1 MNALQ
6 VNRGEV
12 DGHHGSSVLVFH
24 TESAPSPVVPG
35 CSVGE
40 GGGPSGLL
48 HQEVLQDSQTQQVQ
62 GEHGRGSAKL
72 KGSRSVGV
80 VNMETRG
87 GFNMAAIAEVDEAKV
102 G

>member
-1 MNALQ
+1 MRWTGTTAPQSWCSILSRLLLPWSLGALWG
-6 VNRGEV
+6 RGAAPPASSIRRSSRTPRPSRSKENT
-12 DGHHGSSVLVFH
+12 GGAPRGSSN
-24 TESAPSPVVPG
+24 
-35 CSVGE
+35 
-40 GGGPSGLL
+40 
-48 HQEVLQDSQTQQVQ
+48 
-62 GEHGRGSAKL
+62 SAKL